1 MKVLTLWQ
9 PWATLVIEGAKQF
22 ETRGWKPSLRQLDR
36 SALFVMHAAKR
47 DKELKS
53 IYREATDWDQF
64 FMTVLRELGYP
75 TLNDMPMGAGL
86 GVVKLLKVY
95 PTEKLVDHLSEK
107 EWYFGNYQPGR
118 WAWRLKVVE
127 KWPEPVPA
135 KGAQGFWEWPF
146 EIEIKERE

>member
-1 MKVLTLWQ
+1 MKALTLWQ

-47 DKELKS
+47 DKELKR
-53 IYREATDWDQF
+53 IYRGIEPF
-64 FMTVLRELGYP
+64 ISKLHELGYQILDDVP
-75 TLNDMPMGAGL
+75 LGAGL
-86 GVVKLLKVY
+86 GVVKLVRVW
-95 PTEKLVDHLSEK
+95 PTEAVVGDIPQLER
-107 EWYFGNYQPGR
+107 YFGNYQPGR
-118 WAWRLKVVE
+118 WAWRLEVVE